1 MLFLGAK
8 KMIRL
13 VVLGSA
19 AALPSPRHL
28 PSGIAIKFGDVF
40 LFDCG
45 EAAQRQMMKYGI
57 SYSKLRAVF
66 LTHLH
71 ADHWIGLI
79 GLTQTLGFFER
90 SEPLLVFG
98 PRGTKRLLEAV
109 FAQKELEPSFP
120 IEIKDVEDG
129 IVFKDKLFSVTAF
142 PVEHKTRALGY
153 ALEEHEKIK
162 FDEAKARAKGIHGRL
177 FSEIMEKGELAIN
190 GKKVKLAQV
199 TFKENGKKIVFSG
212 DTMPCV
218 AVAKAAKNAS
228 LLVHDA
234 CFAEDELEKA
244 KDKAHSTARQAAEIA
259 KKAKVKKLLLTH
271 FSNRYDDDRSKLVA
285 EAQSVFPE
293 SVEAKEGLEIL
304 V

>member
-1 MLFLGAK
+1 
-8 KMIRL
+8 MIRI

-28 PSGIAIKFGDVF
+28 PSGIAVKFGDVF

-45 EAAQRQMMKYGI
+45 EAAQRQMMKYGV

-98 PRGTKRLLEAV
+98 PRGTKRLLESV
-109 FAQKELEPSFP
+109 FSQKELAPSFP
-120 IEIKDVEDG
+120 IEVKDVEYG
-129 IVFKDKLFSVTAF
+129 VIFKDKLFSVAAF

-153 ALEEHEKIK
+153 SLEEHEKTK
-162 FDEAKARAKGIHGRL
+162 FDEAKARSRGIHGRL
-177 FSEIMEKGELAIN
+177 FSEIMEKGELSIN

-212 DTMPCV
+212 DTAPCA
-218 AVAKAAKNAS
+218 AVAKAAKNAN

-234 CFAEDELEKA
+234 CFAEDEIEKA
-244 KDKAHSTARQAAEIA
+244 KEKAHSTARQAAEIA
-259 KKAKVKKLLLTH
+259 KKAKVAKLLLTH
-271 FSNRYDDDRSKLVA
+271 FSNRYDDDRSKLVS

>member
-1 MLFLGAK
+1 
-8 KMIRL
+8 MIRL

-28 PSGIAIKFGDVF
+28 PSGIAVKFGDVF

-45 EAAQRQMMKYGI
+45 EAAQRQMMKYGV

-90 SEPLLVFG
+90 KEPLMVFG
-98 PRGTKRLLEAV
+98 PRGTKRLLDAV
-109 FAQKELEPSFP
+109 FSQKELLPSFP
-120 IEIKDVEDG
+120 IEVKDVDG
-129 IVFKDKLFSVTAF
+129 TAGEGVVFKNALFTVTAF
-142 PVEHKTRALGY
+142 PVEHKTRAVGY
-153 ALEEHEKIK
+153 CLEEHEKTK
-162 FDEAKARAKGIHGRL
+162 FDEAKARSRGIHGRL
-177 FSEIMEKGELAIN
+177 FSEIMEKKEIVVD
-190 GKKVKLAQV
+190 GKKIKLKDV
-199 TFKENGKKIVFSG
+199 TFKEKGKKIVFSG
-212 DTMPCV
+212 DTAPCP
-218 AVAKAAKNAS
+218 AVVKAAKNAS

-234 CFAEDELEKA
+234 CFAEEEIEKA
-244 KDKAHSTARQAAEIA
+244 KAQR
-259 KKAKVKKLLLTH
+259 LLLTH

-285 EAQSVFPE
+285 EAQSVFKE

>member
-1 MLFLGAK
+1 
-8 KMIRL
+8 
-13 VVLGSA
+13 
-19 AALPSPRHL
+19 
-28 PSGIAIKFGDVF
+28 
-40 LFDCG
+40 
-45 EAAQRQMMKYGI
+45 MMKYGI

-212 DTMPCV
+212 DTMPCA